1 MKLRIIQS
9 EVSKFIYPRIF
20 GIKKAK
26 ATWELSKNEFR
37 VSSIVISIKL
47 QTLWRDFDNLKMMD
61 DELVIDFSTRVVVIV
76 NQITSCGDE
85 ILEKKIVKK
94 ILRNL
99 PKNLSMLLQW
109 LKRQKIY

>member
-1 MKLRIIQS
+1 
-9 EVSKFIYPRIF
+9 
-20 GIKKAK
+20 
-26 ATWELSKNEFR
+26 
-37 VSSIVISIKL
+37 
-47 QTLWRDFDNLKMMD
+47 MMD

-99 PKNLSMLLQW
+99 PKNLSMLLQ
-109 LKRQKIY
+109 